1 MGGDVMAFTG
11 PRPKTT
17 ARGLGHEHTKRVKAL
32 APAQGEPCPFC
43 HQPMWPGK
51 VQTPSGRWVSALEA
65 DHVTPRALGGGDGP
79 LRWTHRLCN
88 RKAGSSLG
96 ARMVNAKRKG
106 VTVNASRRW

>member
-1 MGGDVMAFTG
+1 MAFTG

-43 HQPMWPGK
+43 HLPMWPGK
-51 VQTPSGRWVSALEA
+51 VEIWTKRGPRWVSALEA

-79 LRWTHRLCN
+79 LRWAHRMCN
-88 RKAGSSLG
+88 RKSGSSLG

-106 VTVNASRRW
+106 VQRTVTASRRW